1 MTEPGD
7 AVPLMQLHPACMV
20 HTDFS
25 QDKVLISQVL
35 VLAPLPEVPK
45 VTEGS
50 GRSWGIDTQ
59 VWTAPLLLSVDHT
72 ASLWENSL

>member
-50 GRSWGIDTQ
+50 GMDGTS
-59 VWTAPLLLSVDHT
+59 APECGSHGVSVGKQPLSY
-72 ASLWENSL
+72 